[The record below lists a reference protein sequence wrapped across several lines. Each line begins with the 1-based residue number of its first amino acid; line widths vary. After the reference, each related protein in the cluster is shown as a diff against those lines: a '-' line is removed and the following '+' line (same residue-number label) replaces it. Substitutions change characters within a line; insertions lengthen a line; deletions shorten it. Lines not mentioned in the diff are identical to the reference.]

1 MAMFSTK
8 YPNNSRTVTGTPQLY
23 NDDVILNC
31 DTSTGAVIINLLEI
45 SANFWNTQWR
55 LYIIDSGNNAS
66 VNNITINAGSG
77 QTINGSSSLVVS
89 TNSAQIVL
97 QISSNTAFVGVESYC
112 CAGAQGVT
120 SIIAGTGITV
130 NQPTGDVTVTAIG
143 TGIVS
148 LTNASLLALISAGT
162 VVAGQEYL
170 VTDATWTD
178 GGIVLT
184 GTSTTSV
191 ASDGHSFH
199 LNADYQ
205 GVGNYSGVAGFQSNL
220 RLWSIAE
227 APVIGDVVIWDN
239 LHYLSLTGVNTFNDP
254 STDPTNWLVL
264 SKSVTNGY
272 ILEIDFSIYDKTLN
286 RIVSRQDKRN
296 NIVEF
301 SFTGD
306 IYSFDNFQW
315 GNDVVTNNKVF
326 GTLSV
331 PINMM
336 NIYWQDFQNNVI
348 QGLTHFM
355 DDLSRKKRKTF
366 SGNRVG
372 SSGRVIFWGSDTL
385 LVIQNNQID
394 GEANFTAI
402 SNSNTILFEYNF
414 FSINSTISSG
424 QVIGTNQV
432 TIQNNTFEN
441 DALMNIEII
450 DTTLGNIDISENTHF
465 STQIQIGQFLGS
477 ARWYNNSINSRI
489 AIITIL
495 SLDDNGT
502 QGGEATILTNEY
514 SNFPKLLDMSN
525 PSVFSG
531 GILQLGSE
539 SWIGKYLITNG
550 SAQTIS
556 NIQGGVF
563 DNIELKASGTV
574 TDSFLISYTAYVGSV
589 NGDIIGSEGIQP
601 LPITFTSYAD
611 YGDNIILEAIGTGK
625 YLAKQTNVLT

>member
-45 SANFWNTQWR
+45 PANFWNTQWR

-112 CAGAQGVT
+112 CASAQGVT

-130 NQPTGDVTVTAIG
+130 NQPTGDVTVSAIG
-143 TGIVS
+143 TGLIS
-148 LTNASLLALISAGT
+148 LTNAALLALISAGT

-227 APVIGDVVIWDN
+227 APVIGDVVIWNN
-239 LHYLSLTGVNTFNDP
+239 LHYLSLTGVNTFDP
-254 STDPTNWLVL
+254 ASDPTNWSVL
-264 SKSVTNGY
+264 AKSVTNGY

-286 RIVSRQDKRN
+286 RIISRQDKRN

-315 GNDVVTNNKVF
+315 GNDVVTNNKIF

-336 NIYWQDFQNNVI
+336 NCFWQDFQNNVI
-348 QGLTHFM
+348 QGLVHCV
-355 DDLSRKKRKTF
+355 DDLSRKKRKSF

-372 SSGRVIFWGSDTL
+372 SSGTVLLWGTDTL
-385 LVIQNNQID
+385 LAIRNNQID
-394 GEANFTAI
+394 GQVNFNQITT
-402 SNSNTILFEYNF
+402 SNTVLFEYNLI
-414 FSINSTISSG
+414 SINSNISVG
-424 QVIGTNQV
+424 QFEGINQFLV
-432 TIQNNTFEN
+432 QNNTFEN
-441 DALMNIEII
+441 DASLNIEVVDTKIGNIEIK
-450 DTTLGNIDISENTHF
+450 ENTHF
-465 STQIQIGQFLGS
+465 SSSITIGTFQ
-477 ARWYNNSINSRI
+477 ATAQWAYNNINSKLGV
-489 AIITIL
+489 ITIL
-495 SLDDNGT
+495 LLDSNAT
-502 QGGEATILTNEY
+502 KGGEATILTNEY
-514 SNFPKLLDMSN
+514 SNFPKVLDMS
-525 PSVFSG
+525 SDTVFSL

-539 SWIGKYLITNG
+539 SWIGKYLIING

-574 TDSFLISYTAYVGSV
+574 TDSFLISYTAYGGSAS
-589 NGDIIGSEGIQP
+589 GDIIGSEGIQP
-601 LPITFTSYAD
+601 LPITFKSYAD

-625 YLAKQTNVLT
+625 YLTKQTNVLT

>member
-45 SANFWNTQWR
+45 PANFWNTQWR
-55 LYIIDSGNNAS
+55 LYVIDSANNAS

-112 CAGAQGVT
+112 CASPLGVT

-130 NQPTGDVTVTAIG
+130 NQPTGNVTVTAIG
-143 TGIVS
+143 TGIIS
-148 LTNASLLALISAGT
+148 LTNAALLGLISAGT

-170 VTDATWTD
+170 VTDATFTD

-205 GVGNYSGVAGFQSNL
+205 AVGNYSGVAGFQSNL
-220 RLWSIAE
+220 GLWSISE
-227 APVIGDVVIWDN
+227 TPIIGDVVIWDN
-239 LHYLSLTGVNTFNDP
+239 LHYLSLTGVNTSNAP

-264 SKSVTNGY
+264 AKSVTNGY
-272 ILEIDFSIYDKTLN
+272 ILEIDFSVYNKTLN

-296 NIVEF
+296 NYVEF
-301 SFTGD
+301 SFTGI

-315 GNDVVTNNKVF
+315 GNDVVTNNKIF

-336 NIYWQDFQNNVI
+336 NCFWQDFQNNVI
-348 QGLTHFM
+348 QGLVHCV
-355 DDLSRKKRKTF
+355 DDLSRKKRKSF

-372 SSGRVIFWGSDTL
+372 SSGTVIFWGSDTY
-385 LVIQNNQID
+385 LVITNNQID
-394 GEANFTAI
+394 GEVNFIQIAT
-402 SNSNTILFEYNF
+402 SNTVLFDYNF
-414 FSINSTISSG
+414 ISVNSRITVG
-424 QVIGTNQV
+424 QFIGLNQFLV
-432 TIQNNTFEN
+432 QNNTFEN
-441 DALMNIEII
+441 DAQLLIENLDTTIGNIEVK
-450 DTTLGNIDISENTHF
+450 ENTHF
-465 STQIQIGQFLGS
+465 SSQITIGVFEATAQWS
-477 ARWYNNSINSRI
+477 YNNINSKLGVI
-489 AIITIL
+489 AIL
-495 SLDDNGT
+495 VLDNNAT
-502 QGGEATILTNEY
+502 KGGEATILLNEY
-514 SNFPKLLDMSN
+514 SNFPKVLDMAN
-525 PSVFSG
+525 ASVFNAG
-531 GILQLGSE
+531 VLQLGTE
-539 SWIGKYLITNG
+539 EYIGKYLLTNG
-550 SAQTIS
+550 SAQTIN

-563 DNIELKASGTV
+563 DNIELKAAGTA
-574 TDSFLISYTAYVGSV
+574 TDSFVISYTTYGISV
-589 NGDIIGSEGIQP
+589 NGDIIASAGIQP
-601 LPITFTSYAD
+601 SVVTFTSYND
-611 YGDNIILEAIGTGK
+611 YGDNIILAAIGTGK
-625 YLAKQTNVLT
+625 YLVKQTNVLI

>member
-45 SANFWNTQWR
+45 PANFWNTQWR

-112 CAGAQGVT
+112 CASASGVT

-130 NQPTGDVTVTAIG
+130 NQPTGDVTVSAIG
-143 TGIVS
+143 TGLIS
-148 LTNASLLALISAGT
+148 LTNAALLALISAGT

-227 APVIGDVVIWDN
+227 TPVIGDVVIWDN
-239 LHYLSLTGVNTFNDP
+239 LHYLSLTGVNTSNAP
-254 STDPTNWLVL
+254 STDPTNWSVL
-264 SKSVTNGY
+264 AKSVTNGY

-286 RIVSRQDKRN
+286 RIISRQDKRN

-306 IYSFDNFQW
+306 IFSFDNFQW
-315 GNDVVTNNKVF
+315 GNDVVTNNKIF

-336 NIYWQDFQNNVI
+336 NCFWEDFQNNVI
-348 QGLTHFM
+348 QGLVHCV
-355 DDLSRKKRKTF
+355 DDLSRKKRKSF

-372 SSGRVIFWGSDTL
+372 SSGTVILWGSDTL
-385 LVIQNNQID
+385 LAIRNNQID
-394 GEANFTAI
+394 GQI
-402 SNSNTILFEYNF
+402 SFVQIATSNTVLFEYNF

-432 TIQNNTFEN
+432 LIRNNTFEN
-441 DALMNIEII
+441 DALMNIEIT

-465 STQIQIGQFLGS
+465 STEIHIGRFLGS

-489 AIITIL
+489 AVITIV
-495 SLDDNGT
+495 SLDNNGT

-514 SNFPKLLDMSN
+514 SNFPKVLDMSSG
-525 PSVFSG
+525 SVFSG

-539 SWIGKYLITNG
+539 SWIGKYLITSG

-563 DNIELKASGTV
+563 DNIELKASGTF
-574 TDSFLISYTAYVGSV
+574 TDSFLISYTAYSGSAS
-589 NGDIIGSEGIQP
+589 GDIIGSEGIQP

-625 YLAKQTNVLT
+625 YLTKQTNVLI

>member
-45 SANFWNTQWR
+45 PANFWNTQWR
-55 LYIIDSGNNAS
+55 LYVIDSANNAS

-112 CAGAQGVT
+112 CASPLGVT

-130 NQPTGDVTVTAIG
+130 NQPTGNVTVTAIG
-143 TGIVS
+143 TGIIS
-148 LTNASLLALISAGT
+148 LTNAALLGLISAGT

-170 VTDATWTD
+170 VTDATFTD

-205 GVGNYSGVAGFQSNL
+205 AVGNYSGVAGFQSNL
-220 RLWSIAE
+220 GLWSISE
-227 APVIGDVVIWDN
+227 TPIIGDVVIWDN
-239 LHYLSLTGVNTFNDP
+239 LHYLSLTGVNTSNAP

-264 SKSVTNGY
+264 AKSVTNGY
-272 ILEIDFSIYDKTLN
+272 ILEIDFSVYNKTLN

-296 NIVEF
+296 NYVEF
-301 SFTGD
+301 SFTGI

-315 GNDVVTNNKVF
+315 GNDVVTNNKIF

-336 NIYWQDFQNNVI
+336 NCFWQDFQNNII
-348 QGLTHFM
+348 QGLVHCL
-355 DDLSRKKRKTF
+355 DNLSTKKRKSF
-366 SGNRVG
+366 NGNRIG
-372 SSGRVIFWGSDTL
+372 SSGTVILWGSDTY
-385 LVIQNNQID
+385 LVITNNQID
-394 GEANFTAI
+394 GEVNFIQIAT
-402 SNSNTILFEYNF
+402 SNTVLFDYNF
-414 FSINSTISSG
+414 ISVNSRITVG
-424 QVIGTNQV
+424 QFIGLNQFLV
-432 TIQNNTFEN
+432 QNNTFEN
-441 DALMNIEII
+441 DAQLLIENLDTTIGNIEVK
-450 DTTLGNIDISENTHF
+450 ENTHF
-465 STQIQIGQFLGS
+465 SSQITIGVFEATAQWS
-477 ARWYNNSINSRI
+477 YNNINSKLGVI
-489 AIITIL
+489 AIL
-495 SLDDNGT
+495 VLDNNAT
-502 QGGEATILTNEY
+502 KGGEATILLNEY
-514 SNFPKLLDMSN
+514 SNFPKVLDMAN
-525 PSVFSG
+525 ASVFNAG
-531 GILQLGSE
+531 VLQLGTE
-539 SWIGKYLITNG
+539 AYIGKYLLING
-550 SAQTIS
+550 SAQTIN

-574 TDSFLISYTAYVGSV
+574 TDSFVISYTAYGISV
-589 NGDIIGSEGIQP
+589 NGDIIASSGIQP
-601 LPITFTSYAD
+601 SVVTFTSYAD
-611 YGDNIILEAIGTGK
+611 YGDNIILQAIGTGK
-625 YLAKQTNVLT
+625 YLVQTTNVLI

>member
-45 SANFWNTQWR
+45 PANFWNTQWR

-112 CAGAQGVT
+112 CASAQGVT

-130 NQPTGDVTVTAIG
+130 NQPTGDVTVSAIG
-143 TGIVS
+143 TGLIS
-148 LTNASLLALISAGT
+148 LTNAALLALISAGT

-227 APVIGDVVIWDN
+227 TPVIGDVVIWDN
-239 LHYLSLTGVNTFNDP
+239 LHYLSLTGVNTSNAP
-254 STDPTNWLVL
+254 STDPTNWSVL
-264 SKSVTNGY
+264 AKSVTNGY

-286 RIVSRQDKRN
+286 RIISRQDKRN

-315 GNDVVTNNKVF
+315 GNDVVTNNKIF

-336 NIYWQDFQNNVI
+336 NCFWQDFQNNVI
-348 QGLTHFM
+348 QGLVHCV
-355 DDLSRKKRKTF
+355 DDLSRKKRKSF

-372 SSGRVIFWGSDTL
+372 SSGTVLLWGTDTL
-385 LVIQNNQID
+385 LAIRNNQID
-394 GEANFTAI
+394 GQVNFNQITT
-402 SNSNTILFEYNF
+402 SNTVLFEYNLI
-414 FSINSTISSG
+414 SINSNISVG
-424 QVIGTNQV
+424 QFEGINQFLV
-432 TIQNNTFEN
+432 QNNTFEN
-441 DALMNIEII
+441 DASLNIEVVDTKIGNIEIK
-450 DTTLGNIDISENTHF
+450 ENTHF
-465 STQIQIGQFLGS
+465 SSSITIGTFQ
-477 ARWYNNSINSRI
+477 ATAQWAYNNINSKLGV
-489 AIITIL
+489 ITIL
-495 SLDDNGT
+495 LLDSNAT
-502 QGGEATILTNEY
+502 KGGEATILTNEY
-514 SNFPKLLDMSN
+514 SNFPKVLDMS
-525 PSVFSG
+525 SDTVFS
-531 GILQLGSE
+531 
-539 SWIGKYLITNG
+539 
-550 SAQTIS
+550 
-556 NIQGGVF
+556 
-563 DNIELKASGTV
+563 
-574 TDSFLISYTAYVGSV
+574 
-589 NGDIIGSEGIQP
+589 
-601 LPITFTSYAD
+601 
-611 YGDNIILEAIGTGK
+611 
-625 YLAKQTNVLT
+625 

>member
-45 SANFWNTQWR
+45 PANFWNTQWR
-55 LYIIDSGNNAS
+55 LYVIDSANNAS

-112 CAGAQGVT
+112 CASPLGVT

-130 NQPTGDVTVTAIG
+130 NQPTGNVTVTAIG
-143 TGIVS
+143 TGIIS
-148 LTNASLLALISAGT
+148 LTNAALLGLISAGT

-170 VTDATWTD
+170 VTDATFTD

-205 GVGNYSGVAGFQSNL
+205 AVGNYSGVAGFQSNL
-220 RLWSIAE
+220 GLWSISE
-227 APVIGDVVIWDN
+227 TPIIGDVVIWDN
-239 LHYLSLTGVNTFNDP
+239 LHYLSLTGVNTSNAP

-264 SKSVTNGY
+264 AKSVTNGY
-272 ILEIDFSIYDKTLN
+272 ILEIDFSVYNKTLN

-296 NIVEF
+296 NYVEF
-301 SFTGD
+301 SFTGI

-315 GNDVVTNNKVF
+315 GNDVVTNNKIF

-336 NIYWQDFQNNVI
+336 NCFWQDFQNNVI
-348 QGLTHFM
+348 QGLVHCV
-355 DDLSRKKRKTF
+355 DDLSRKKRKSF
-366 SGNRVG
+366 NGNRIG
-372 SSGRVIFWGSDTL
+372 SSGTVILWGSDTY
-385 LVIQNNQID
+385 LVIENNQID
-394 GEANFTAI
+394 GEVNFIQIAT
-402 SNSNTILFEYNF
+402 SNTVLFDYNF
-414 FSINSTISSG
+414 ISVNSRITVG
-424 QVIGTNQV
+424 QFIGLNQFLV
-432 TIQNNTFEN
+432 QNNTFEN
-441 DALMNIEII
+441 DAQLLIENLDTTIGNIEVK
-450 DTTLGNIDISENTHF
+450 ENTHF
-465 STQIQIGQFLGS
+465 SSQITIGVFEATAQWS
-477 ARWYNNSINSRI
+477 YNNINSKLGVI
-489 AIITIL
+489 AIL
-495 SLDDNGT
+495 VLDNNAT
-502 QGGEATILTNEY
+502 KGGEATILLNEY
-514 SNFPKLLDMSN
+514 SNFPKVLDMAN
-525 PSVFSG
+525 ASVFNAG
-531 GILQLGSE
+531 VLQLGTE
-539 SWIGKYLITNG
+539 AYIGKYLLTNG
-550 SAQTIS
+550 SAQTIN

-563 DNIELKASGTV
+563 DNIELKAAGTA
-574 TDSFLISYTAYVGSV
+574 TDSFVISYTTYGISV
-589 NGDIIGSEGIQP
+589 NGDIIASAGIQP
-601 LPITFTSYAD
+601 SVVTFTSYAD
-611 YGDNIILEAIGTGK
+611 YGDNIILQAIGTGK
-625 YLAKQTNVLT
+625 YLVKQTNVLI

>member
-45 SANFWNTQWR
+45 PANFWNTQWR
-55 LYIIDSGNNAS
+55 LYVIDSANNAS

-112 CAGAQGVT
+112 CASASGVT

-130 NQPTGDVTVTAIG
+130 NQPTGDVTVSAIG
-143 TGIVS
+143 TGLIS
-148 LTNASLLALISAGT
+148 LTNAALLGLISAGT
-162 VVAGQEYL
+162 IVAGQEYL

-178 GGIVLT
+178 GGIVIT

-205 GVGNYSGVAGFQSNL
+205 AVGNYSGVAGFNSNL
-220 RLWSIAE
+220 GLWSYLA
-227 APVIGDVVIWDN
+227 APVVGDVVIWNN
-239 LHYLSLTGVNTFNDP
+239 LQYVSLTGVNTFDP
-254 STDPTNWLVL
+254 ASDPTNWSVL
-264 SKSVTNGY
+264 AKSVTNGY

-286 RIVSRQDKRN
+286 RIISRQDKRN

-315 GNDVVTNNKVF
+315 GNDVVTNNKIF

-336 NIYWQDFQNNVI
+336 NCFWQDFQNNVI
-348 QGLTHFM
+348 QGLVHCV
-355 DDLSRKKRKTF
+355 DDLSRKKRKSF

-372 SSGRVIFWGSDTL
+372 SSGTVLLWGTDTL

-394 GEANFTAI
+394 GQVSFVQIAT
-402 SNSNTILFEYNF
+402 SNTVLFEYNF
-414 FSINSTISSG
+414 ISINSNISVG
-424 QVIGTNQV
+424 QFIGTNQFLV
-432 TIQNNTFEN
+432 QNNTFEN
-441 DALMNIEII
+441 DASLNIEVA
-450 DTTLGNIDISENTHF
+450 DTTIGNVEIKENTHF
-465 STQIQIGQFLGS
+465 SSSITIGTFQ
-477 ARWYNNSINSRI
+477 ATAQWAYNNINSKLGV
-489 AIITIL
+489 ITIVL
-495 SLDDNGT
+495 LDNNAT
-502 QGGEATILTNEY
+502 KGGEATILTNEY
-514 SNFPKLLDMSN
+514 SNFPKVLDMSSG
-525 PSVFSG
+525 SVFSG
-531 GILQLGSE
+531 GILQLGSD
-539 SWIGKYLITNG
+539 SWIGKYSIING

-574 TDSFLISYTAYVGSV
+574 TDSFLISYTAYGGSV

-601 LPITFTSYAD
+601 LPITFTTYAD

-625 YLAKQTNVLT
+625 YLTKQTNVLT